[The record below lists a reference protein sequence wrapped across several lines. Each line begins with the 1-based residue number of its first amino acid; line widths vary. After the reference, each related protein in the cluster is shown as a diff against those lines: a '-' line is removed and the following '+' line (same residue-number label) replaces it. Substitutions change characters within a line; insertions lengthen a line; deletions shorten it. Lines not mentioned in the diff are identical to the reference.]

1 MNSKDKAILEEMN
14 RQHKANSKE
23 HKATETPLHNQQ
35 QNPQKTPGRTT
46 IADAMGLNET
56 ERQLVGLT
64 SDLKSQQMLRL
75 VESETLRKFGEGLQ
89 VSCGIVENL
98 NAQLEG
104 LQSYEFTLEDAA
116 FLLSGQPLTHIKMLS
131 GSGS

>member
-14 RQHKANSKE
+14 QQHNGSSNE
-23 HKATETPLHNQQ
+23 QKATERPQ
-35 QNPQKTPGRTT
+35 QNPPKTSPEHRRTS

-56 ERQLVGLT
+56 ERELVGLT
-64 SDLKSQQMLRL
+64 SDLKSKQMLRL

-89 VSCGIVENL
+89 ESGGLIENL
-98 NAQLEG
+98 NTQLEA

-116 FLLSGQPLTHIKMLS
+116 FLLSGQPLTHVKMLS
-131 GSGS
+131 GSEG